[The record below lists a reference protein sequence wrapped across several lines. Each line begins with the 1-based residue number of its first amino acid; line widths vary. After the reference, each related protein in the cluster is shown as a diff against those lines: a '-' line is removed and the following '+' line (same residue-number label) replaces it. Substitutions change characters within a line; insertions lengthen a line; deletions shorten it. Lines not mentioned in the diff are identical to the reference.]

1 MPSLFRRRPS
11 LGLRLL
17 IAAMAALLLLF
28 LDQRG
33 PRLVPLRSALLTVL
47 HPLQQVI
54 DLPFRAWAWGSDNLR
69 ERATLREQI
78 AALRDENLRLKL
90 RTQTLDAL
98 QAENQRLR
106 ALLDSLTRTPQ
117 PMRALIA
124 STVKVGLDP
133 YIGQIEI
140 DKGSLQG
147 VFVGQPVLD
156 ADGVVGQVLRVAA
169 QVSQVLLITDS
180 RHAIP
185 VKSVRSGVRA
195 IATGRGP
202 IGALDLPYLPNHVD
216 LEVGDTLVTS
226 GLDDVFPP
234 DLPVATVSRV
244 NRIGEGEFAQVQAT
258 PTGRL
263 DRIQEVLLVWPP
275 ARAEPV
281 DPEAPTA
288 PVPAATTEGGTATP
302 AAPATPPVGA
312 PPAGPPQ

>member
-11 LGLRLL
+11 LALRLL
-17 IAAMAALLLLF
+17 LAALAALLLLF

-47 HPLQQVI
+47 HPVQQAI
-54 DLPFRAWAWGSDNLR
+54 DLPFRAWAWSADNLR
-69 ERATLREQI
+69 ERSTLREQT
-78 AALRDENLRLKL
+78 AALREENLRLKL
-90 RTQTLDAL
+90 RAQAVDAL
-98 QAENQRLR
+98 QAENQRLK
-106 ALLDSLTRTPQ
+106 ALLDSLARTPQ
-117 PMRALIA
+117 PLRALIA

-133 YIGQIEI
+133 YIGQIQI
-140 DKGSLQG
+140 DKGSVQG
-147 VFVGQPVLD
+147 VFAGQPVLD
-156 ADGVVGQVLRVAA
+156 ATGVVGQVLHVAM
-169 QVSQVLLITDS
+169 QTSQVLLITDS

-195 IATGRGP
+195 IAVGRGP
-202 IGALDLPYLPNHVD
+202 VGALDVPYLPNHVD

-244 NRIGEGEFAQVQAT
+244 NRTGEGEFAAVQAT

-275 ARAEPV
+275 ADPEPPTEDAPAPLDAPPAAPTGETPAEPV
-281 DPEAPTA
+281 R
-288 PVPAATTEGGTATP
+288 
-302 AAPATPPVGA
+302 
-312 PPAGPPQ
+312 

>member
-11 LGLRLL
+11 LALRLL
-17 IAAMAALLLLF
+17 LATLAALVLLF

-33 PRLVPLRSALLTVL
+33 PRLVPVRSALLTVL

-54 DLPFRAWAWGSDNLR
+54 DLPFRAWAWGTDNLR
-69 ERATLREQI
+69 ERATLRERT
-78 AALRDENLRLKL
+78 AALREENLRLRL
-90 RTQTLDAL
+90 RAQSLDAL

-117 PMRALIA
+117 PLRALIA

-133 YIGQIEI
+133 YIGQIQI

-156 ADGVVGQVLRVAA
+156 ADGVVGQVLHVAA
-169 QVSQVLLITDS
+169 QTSQVLLITDS

-195 IATGRGP
+195 IAVGRGP
-202 IGALDLPYLPNHVD
+202 VGALDLPYLPNHVD
-216 LEVGDTLVTS
+216 LDVGDTLVTS

-234 DLPVATVSRV
+234 DLPVARVGRV
-244 NRIGEGEFAQVQAT
+244 NRVGEGEFAEVQAT

-275 ARAEPV
+275 QEPEPAALDATGDGAAVEPV
-281 DPEAPTA
+281 PLTVPPTA
-288 PVPAATTEGGTATP
+288 PPGGEN
-302 AAPATPPVGA
+302 
-312 PPAGPPQ
+312 PAGAAQ

>member
-11 LGLRLL
+11 LALRLL
-17 IAAMAALLLLF
+17 LATLAAVVLLF

-33 PRLVPLRSALLTVL
+33 PQLVPLRSALLTVL
-47 HPLQQVI
+47 HPVQQVI
-54 DLPFRAWAWGSDNLR
+54 DLPFRLWSWGADNLR
-69 ERATLREQI
+69 ERATLREQT

-90 RTQTLDAL
+90 RAQTLDAL

-117 PMRALIA
+117 PLRALIA

-156 ADGVVGQVLRVAA
+156 ADGVVGQVLHVAA
-169 QVSQVLLITDS
+169 QASQVLLITDT

-202 IGALDLPYLPNHVD
+202 VGALDLPYLPNHVD
-216 LEVGDTLVTS
+216 LEAGDTLVTS

-244 NRIGEGEFAQVQAT
+244 NRIGEGEFAEVQAT

-275 ARAEPV
+275 A
-281 DPEAPTA
+281 DPEPT
-288 PVPAATTEGGTATP
+288 PPQP
-302 AAPATPPVGA
+302 AAPQPAPDAATPPQLA
-312 PPAGPPQ
+312 PPGAAPVDEPAAGPAQ

>member
-11 LGLRLL
+11 LALRLL
-17 IAAMAALLLLF
+17 LATLAALVLLF

-33 PRLVPLRSALLTVL
+33 PRLVPVRSALLTVL

-54 DLPFRAWAWGSDNLR
+54 DLPFRAWAWGTDNLR
-69 ERATLREQI
+69 ERATLRERT
-78 AALRDENLRLKL
+78 AALREENLRLRL
-90 RTQTLDAL
+90 RAQSLDAL

-117 PMRALIA
+117 PLRALIA

-133 YIGQIEI
+133 YIGQIQI

-156 ADGVVGQVLRVAA
+156 ADGVVGQVLHVAA
-169 QVSQVLLITDS
+169 QTSQVLLITDS

-195 IATGRGP
+195 IAVGRGP
-202 IGALDLPYLPNHVD
+202 VGALDLPYLPNHVD
-216 LEVGDTLVTS
+216 LDVGDTLVTS

-234 DLPVATVSRV
+234 DLPVARVGRV
-244 NRIGEGEFAQVQAT
+244 NRVGEGEFAEVQAT

-275 ARAEPV
+275 QEPEPAALDATEDGVADEPV
-281 DPEAPTA
+281 PLTVPPTG
-288 PVPAATTEGGTATP
+288 PPGGEN
-302 AAPATPPVGA
+302 PVG
-312 PPAGPPQ
+312 PAR

>member
-11 LGLRLL
+11 LALRLL
-17 IAAMAALLLLF
+17 LATLAALLLLF

-47 HPLQQVI
+47 HPVQQAI
-54 DLPFRAWAWGSDNLR
+54 DLPFRVWSWGADNLR
-69 ERATLREQI
+69 ERVTLRQQT
-78 AALRDENLRLKL
+78 AALREDNLRLKL
-90 RTQTLDAL
+90 RAQTLDAL

-117 PMRALIA
+117 PLRALIA

-147 VFVGQPVLD
+147 VFAGQPVLD
-156 ADGVVGQVLRVAA
+156 ATGVVGQVLHVAA
-169 QVSQVLLITDS
+169 QTSQVLLITDS

-195 IATGRGP
+195 IAVGRGP
-202 IGALDLPYLPNHVD
+202 VGALDVPYLPNHVD

-244 NRIGEGEFAQVQAT
+244 NRVGEGEFAEVQAT
-258 PTGRL
+258 PAGRL

-275 ARAEPV
+275 ADPGPPTENTTATSDRPADVPV
-281 DPEAPTA
+281 DEL
-288 PVPAATTEGGTATP
+288 
-302 AAPATPPVGA
+302 
-312 PPAGPPQ
+312 PAGSAP